1 LFNLCLAGV
10 GGAVHPDYLE
20 QMLTGNQ
27 QTEWEAFDELEPVGS
42 YKEDFRFA
50 QLCDLIHVLAA
61 ASGGQ
66 RVQSKIMDFLPWWQT
81 QYIKNLGRSAK
92 KQSVEQMAQGLK
104 EWARQHNRA
113 EARKARMKAEKG
125 K

>member
-1 LFNLCLAGV
+1 MFKLCLAGV
-10 GGAVHPDYLE
+10 GGAPHPDFLE
-20 QMLTGNQ
+20 QMLTGDQ

-42 YKEDFRFA
+42 YKDDFRFA

-66 RVQSKIMDFLPWWQT
+66 RVQSKIMDFMPWWQT
-81 QYIKNLGRSAK
+81 QYIKHLGGTAK
-92 KQSVEQMAQGLK
+92 KQSIEQMAQGLK

-113 EARKARMKAEKG
+113 EARKAKKQAEKG
-125 K
+125 E

>member
-1 LFNLCLAGV
+1 
-10 GGAVHPDYLE
+10 
-20 QMLTGNQ
+20 MLTGDQ

-42 YKEDFRFA
+42 YKDDFRLA
-50 QLCDLIHVLAA
+50 QLCDLIYVLAA

-66 RVQSKIMDFLPWWQT
+66 RVQSKIMDFMPWWQT
-81 QYIKNLGRSAK
+81 QYIKHLGGSTK
-92 KQSVEQMAQGLK
+92 KQSVEQMKQNLL

-113 EARKARMKAEKG
+113 EARKIKMKVEKG